1 MNFNPVLI
9 VIPILLLLMYD
20 LGIEFKLKDV
30 TQLAKNPKA
39 VWIGLF
45 AQIIGLPFVAILL
58 GKIFTMEPYV
68 FVGLVLIACS
78 PGGSSSNMFTYI
90 AKGDVTLA
98 VTLTALS
105 SVITVFTIPPI
116 LIYVIQ
122 TSGYGAIENIQLPV
136 GKLFMQNIVLL
147 LLPIALGMLTK
158 RYSPNFA
165 AKAKKVL
172 DKSAFPALLI
182 LATIF
187 FITNKRII
195 IDNFGSL
202 TFIVSLLIIGAMI
215 LGIGLGYL
223 GRLKDAQRRT
233 IAIEV
238 GIQNAAQAIAVA
250 SSPFILNDNKV
261 AVPAI
266 IYALMMNVILLT
278 YISKYLFNKKA

>member
-9 VIPILLLLMYD
+9 VLPILLLLMYD

-30 TQLAKNPKA
+30 TQLAKHPKA

-45 AQIIGLPFVAILL
+45 AQIIGLPLVAILL
-58 GKIFTMEPYV
+58 GKFFTLEPYI

-90 AKGDVTLA
+90 AKGDITLA

-105 SVITVFTIPPI
+105 SVITIFTIPPI
-116 LIYVIQ
+116 LSYVIQ
-122 TSGYGAIENIQLPV
+122 TSGYGIIENIKLPV
-136 GKLFMQNIVLL
+136 GKLFVQNIVLL

-158 RYSPNFA
+158 KYRPNFA

-187 FITNKRII
+187 FITNKQII

-223 GRLKDAQRRT
+223 ARLKNEQRRT

-238 GIQNAAQAIAVA
+238 GIQNAAQAIAIA

-266 IYALMMNVILLT
+266 IYALMMNIILLT
-278 YISKYLFNKKA
+278 YISKYLFKKG

>member
-9 VIPILLLLMYD
+9 VLPILLLLMYD

-30 TQLAKNPKA
+30 TQLAKHPKA

-45 AQIIGLPFVAILL
+45 AQIIGLPLVAILL
-58 GKIFTMEPYV
+58 GKFFTLEPYI

-90 AKGDVTLA
+90 AKGDITLA

-105 SVITVFTIPPI
+105 SVITIFTIPPI
-116 LIYVIQ
+116 LSYVIQ
-122 TSGYGAIENIQLPV
+122 TSGYGIIENIKLPV
-136 GKLFMQNIVLL
+136 GKLFVQNIVLL

-158 RYSPNFA
+158 KYRPNFA

-187 FITNKRII
+187 FITNKQII

-223 GRLKDAQRRT
+223 ARLKNEQRRT

-238 GIQNAAQAIAVA
+238 GIQNAAQAIAIA

-266 IYALMMNVILLT
+266 IYALMMNIILLT
-278 YISKYLFNKKA
+278 YISKYLFKKE